1 MSRSLGP
8 NISFFGRIPSR
19 GNAALLAYAALVV
32 YFSIFL
38 LAEAVGNDLKTGLDS
53 AFVESDAR

>member
-1 MSRSLGP
+1 
-8 NISFFGRIPSR
+8 
-19 GNAALLAYAALVV
+19 LAYAALVV